1 MSKVKF
7 YREEQIPL
15 EMHKVRVVQKLT
27 LLPVEERLKKIQE
40 AGNNTFLLQNR
51 DHALQGCLY
60 GYAYRFG
67 RKRNV
72 RQSGGFNGY
81 G

>member
-27 LLPVEERLKKIQE
+27 LLPVEERLKEIGYWQE
-40 AGNNTFLLQNR
+40 DLAKKFR
-51 DHALQGCLY
+51 ED
-60 GYAYRFG
+60 FG
-67 RKRNV
+67 E
-72 RQSGGFNGY
+72 SL
-81 G
+81 